1 MFMTLILISRQSLYA
16 VQGLLNTIISFL
28 SHEIPT
34 LWTPLFNINSA
45 ILYIKLQ
52 SYRSKLCTDKDNL
65 LSYNNDNISDSTQ
78 PFRNI

>member
-45 ILYIKLQ
+45 ILYIN
-52 SYRSKLCTDKDNL
+52 RSKLCTDKDNL